1 VRKSYIVNTQKI
13 IKTAARYVFIEGNHK
28 TPIGRTYKNNVL
40 ERLALQ

>member
-13 IKTAARYVFIEGNHK
+13 IKTAARYIFIEGNHK
-28 TPIGRTYKNNVL
+28 IHIGRTYKNNVL